1 MEFSIG
7 DNSLV
12 PMTISRVDDQLELKR
27 KERKNRSGSMR
38 REDLPNEDDG
48 IERFHGDGL
57 VVRMHSNHRMLE
69 ITGDGCRITLSKNSG
84 SVHIVGDGCV
94 LRVKHNVG
102 DIEYTGDG
110 GRVLLGPDSSREKV
124 KFVGDGGKVI
134 LDSRMK
140 SEGFSREQNGEET
153 DDVEQVTFSFKKII
167 RKIPKGEKCEDADRS
182 SNREELDNIANDVKE
197 KSRGKYEKR
206 NEETRKSMR
215 HPTVTKIITKIQS
228 DGQCV
233 RKRSDDSSLI
243 INSHGDE
250 RSVMKNLSRT
260 LGTNIK
266 IK

>member
-1 MEFSIG
+1 MESPIS

-27 KERKNRSGSMR
+27 KERKNKSGSMR
-38 REDLPNEDDG
+38 RCEHLSNEDDG

-57 VVRMHSNHRMLE
+57 VVKMHSNHRMLE
-69 ITGDGCRITLSKNSG
+69 ITGDGCRIVLSKNFG

-94 LRVKHNVG
+94 LRVNHNVG

-110 GRVLLGPDSSREKV
+110 GRVLLGPDSSKEKV
-124 KFVGDGGKVI
+124 RFVGDGGKVI
-134 LDSRMK
+134 LDSSMK
-140 SEGFSREQNGEET
+140 SEGLSRERNGEEA
-153 DDVEQVTFSFKKII
+153 DDAEKITYLFKKIV
-167 RKIPKGEKCEDADRS
+167 RKIPEDGS
-182 SNREELDNIANDVKE
+182 LNREELDNMMNDMKE
-197 KSRGKYEKR
+197 KSRGKYKKR
-206 NEETRKSMR
+206 NEETRKSTR

-228 DGQCV
+228 DGRCV

-250 RSVMKNLSRT
+250 RSATKNLSRT
-260 LGTNIK
+260 LDVNMK